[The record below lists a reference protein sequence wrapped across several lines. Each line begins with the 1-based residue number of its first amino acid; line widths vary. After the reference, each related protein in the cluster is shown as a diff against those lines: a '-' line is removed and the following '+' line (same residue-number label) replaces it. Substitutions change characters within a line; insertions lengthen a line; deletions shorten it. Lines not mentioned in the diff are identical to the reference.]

1 MELPQGAMVVLEV
14 LPIGVVVGL
23 VETAHKEVM
32 ELVYM
37 VVAVAVQQVLVV
49 AQTFMQ
55 VMVVLA

>member
-14 LPIGVVVGL
+14 LPIGVVVDL

>member
-14 LPIGVVVGL
+14 LLIGVVVDL
-23 VETAHKEVM
+23 VETAPKEVM